1 MDKAE
6 KAAKDKMTDEKAKKK
21 AGDGDPPVG
30 DDLAAADVD
39 MAHLDGGD
47 MDVDDLDGGIGL
59 HGLGAGDDADLE
71 GDFASFLMDAVDAE
85 DEKQERNVEWGGK
98 RSPGAVSVG
107 ADEGVGAEKR
117 RGRCKWFNV
126 AKGWGFISPDDGGQD
141 IFVHQSVV
149 QMSGFRSLGDDEEVE
164 FECKVSDKG
173 LEATVVTGPDGTDC
187 QGSHR
192 RPAAKKRFRKI
203 RCYNCGEFA
212 NHIAAK
218 CTMGPQPKRCHHC
231 KSEDHLIADC
241 PTRKEKKEGEKEEG
255 KEGEKKAETEIKEE
269 KATRRRRTR
278 RTTRRPR
285 RPRRATTARMP
296 KHQRRP
302 LSSRGNPPI
311 HSESVCV
318 YVCICVCLST
328 CRLEGKPLRVRVLV
342 LCSVDPRSL
351 AAVRRDPLVQIVDT
365 NQKECN

>member
-1 MDKAE
+1 MNYIRVVLATIAMADTQNTVVAAE
-6 KAAKDKMTDEKAKKK
+6 TEQKDTGAEIRAKEN
-21 AGDGDPPVG
+21 G
-30 DDLAAADVD
+30 
-39 MAHLDGGD
+39 
-47 MDVDDLDGGIGL
+47 
-59 HGLGAGDDADLE
+59 
-71 GDFASFLMDAVDAE
+71 
-85 DEKQERNVEWGGK
+85 
-98 RSPGAVSVG
+98 SPGAVSVG

-203 RCYNCGEFA
+203 SRCYNCGEFA

-241 PTRKEKKEGEKEEG
+241 PTRKEKKEGEAEAGKPEDKKAEVKTEVKSEEKAEEKAEVKKE
-255 KEGEKKAETEIKEE
+255 EKKAKGGK
-269 KATRRRRTR
+269 KA
-278 RTTRRPR
+278 
-285 RPRRATTARMP
+285 
-296 KHQRRP
+296 
-302 LSSRGNPPI
+302 
-311 HSESVCV
+311 ED
-318 YVCICVCLST
+318 
-328 CRLEGKPLRVRVLV
+328 GK
-342 LCSVDPRSL
+342 DAK
-351 AAVRRDPLVQIVDT
+351 AAAPAAQ
-365 NQKECN
+365 QA

>member
-6 KAAKDKMTDEKAKKK
+6 QGQDKTAEEKKEGDDEESE
-21 AGDGDPPVG
+21 DPPV
-30 DDLAAADVD
+30 DLLGAADVD
-39 MAHLDGGD
+39 MENLDGED
-47 MDVDDLDGGIGL
+47 MDVDDLDGELGL
-59 HGLGAGDDADLE
+59 HGLDDDDADAD
-71 GDFASFLMDAVDAE
+71 GDFLDGDFLMDAVDAAE
-85 DEKQERNVEWGGK
+85 QSAQQRAPRKAEWGGK
-98 RSPGAVSVG
+98 RSPGAASVG

-241 PTRKEKKEGEKEEG
+241 PTRKEKKEGEN
-255 KEGEKKAETEIKEE
+255 GEAAPEDKKPEVKTEVKVEKTEDKKEE
-269 KATRRRRTR
+269 KKEAKT
-278 RTTRRPR
+278 P
-285 RPRRATTARMP
+285 A
-296 KHQRRP
+296 K
-302 LSSRGNPPI
+302 G
-311 HSESVCV
+311 
-318 YVCICVCLST
+318 
-328 CRLEGKPLRVRVLV
+328 GKKG
-342 LCSVDPRSL
+342 DDGKDAK
-351 AAVRRDPLVQIVDT
+351 AAAPAAQ
-365 NQKECN
+365 